1 MDLYCTRP
9 GCPAPLNRVD
19 IDEEQLRSLEQIH
32 CRACRMPLILAG
44 AYIPIKPLGQGGF
57 GATFLA
63 IDRYLP
69 NMEYCVVKHFR
80 PEGMNAEEVAMARR
94 LFAREATVLQK
105 LGNDHD
111 AIPDLYAYFP
121 LTVPKMN
128 YPHETQEHF
137 YLVQEYIDGE
147 DLEHELQ
154 RLGPFDETKIVE
166 LLKAILPILQFVHGR
181 NIVHRDIKP
190 ANIMRQRQGKIYL
203 LDFGAVRD
211 LFATS
216 KWTTVGTT
224 GYAAPEQYH
233 GGEVYPSTDL
243 YGLGVTC
250 LRLLTGLPPEDL
262 YNAYTGTWQWRDK
275 VHLSSHLAQILDRM
289 VRPGVQER
297 FASATEV
304 LEQVQQL
311 PRRVQ
316 LPPSSKP
323 LRPSTLPLQS
333 PPPVVRPLPVPQPR
347 PTARVV
353 LGQIVL
359 IAAVTGLWVMAAVVK
374 LAAPVGV
381 SVLLGLFLG
390 GWVWFWGRAWLS
402 IPWLAGLWVVNF
414 LLLAW
419 MLPGAGLR
427 LGVGSLVLA
436 LVTLGIVTLTQWLWQ
451 ALR

>member
-1 MDLYCTRP
+1 MELYCTRP

-19 IDEEQLRSLEQIH
+19 IAEEELRSIDQIH
-32 CRACRMPLILAG
+32 CRTCRMPLILAG
-44 AYIPIKPLGQGGF
+44 AYIPIRPLGRGGF

-69 NMEYCVVKHFR
+69 DIEYCVVKHFR

-121 LTVPKMN
+121 LTVPKMG
-128 YPHETQEHF
+128 YPQEMQEHF

-154 RLGPFDETKIVE
+154 RLGPFDETKVIE
-166 LLKAILPILQFVHGR
+166 LLKAILPILAFVHGR

-243 YGLGVTC
+243 YALGVTC

-275 VHLSSHLAQILDRM
+275 VHLSPHLAQILDRM
-289 VRPGVQER
+289 VRLVVHER

-304 LEQVQQL
+304 LDQLQQL
-311 PRRVQ
+311 PRRVE

-323 LRPSTLPLQS
+323 LRPPTMPLPSAPTATTLPLA
-333 PPPVVRPLPVPQPR
+333 QPR
-347 PTARVV
+347 PAAGNVW
-353 LGQIVL
+353 GQMFL
-359 IAAVTGLWVMAAVVK
+359 LAAVVGLWVMAAVVK
-374 LAAPVGV
+374 LAAPLGV
-381 SVLLGLFLG
+381 SIVLGLLLG
-390 GWVWFWGRAWLS
+390 GWVWYWGRTWLP
-402 IPWLAGLWVVNF
+402 IPWLAGLWIASF
-414 LLLAW
+414 ILLAW
-419 MLPGAGLR
+419 LVPGAWLR
-427 LGVGSLVLA
+427 LGVGSLILG
-436 LVTLGIVTLTQWLWQ
+436 LVTVGILTLTQWLRQ